1 MTRIMRLALV
11 LLALPAAA
19 SAGEG
24 FTALDVH
31 PGDYVFV
38 TDAEGVE
45 VSGLLR
51 EASTRSVTIGDY
63 TLTPRDTL
71 RIERRGDSVWDG
83 AAKGFAL
90 GAIMAL
96 PVARYADDG
105 DIVLGVGAVY
115 GLAGAVIDL
124 VHTGRTRVY
133 GPRESSRAR
142 GLARARG
149 PLLWTRDSDASGRD
163 FARLPAAPG
172 DIIYVAGSSGAIVGG
187 RLTDVSP
194 SRLAIGRFEF
204 RPEPGLTIYRHGD
217 PLWDGAARGF
227 VVGAVLS
234 ATVLRASCLERSRLD
249 FDCTIRR
256 GARLA
261 VMGAMIDRSHIG
273 RTRIF
278 RIGGSEPAMAVRV
291 APFVSDRGAGLGVSW
306 RF

>member
-1 MTRIMRLALV
+1 MTRIVRLALV

-19 SAGEG
+19 GAGEG

-38 TDAEGVE
+38 TDADGVE
-45 VSGLLR
+45 VSGVLR
-51 EASTRSVTIGDY
+51 EASSRNVTVGDY
-63 TLTPRDTL
+63 TFTPRETL
-71 RIERRGDSVWDG
+71 RIERRGDRVWDG

-90 GAIMAL
+90 GALMAL

-115 GLAGAVIDL
+115 GLAGALIDL

-133 GPRESSRAR
+133 GPRGSSRAP
-142 GLARARG
+142 GLGRARG
-149 PLLWTRDSDASGRD
+149 PLLWTRDSDASGPD
-163 FARLPAAPG
+163 FARLPAVPG

-187 RLTDVSP
+187 RLTGVSP
-194 SRLAIGRFEF
+194 SRLAIGGFHF

-217 PLWDGAARGF
+217 PLWDGAGRGF
-227 VVGAVLS
+227 IIGAVLS
-234 ATVLRASCLERSRLD
+234 ATVFRAPCLERSRLE
-249 FDCTIRR
+249 CTIRG

-261 VMGAMIDRSHIG
+261 LLGAMIDRSHVG

-278 RIGGSEPAMAVRV
+278 RIGGSEPAIAVRV
-291 APFVSDRGAGLGVSW
+291 APFVSDRGAGLAVSW
-306 RF
+306 SF